1 MNAIA
6 SLHSS
11 SFKLVSGLN
20 SDCRLT
26 VGPPDLASAD
36 VPCPDDNKKHFK
48 SFNTAERMINEVNP

>member
-6 SLHSS
+6 SLHSC

-36 VPCPDDNKKHFK
+36 VPCPDDNKIFLKASTLLK
-48 SFNTAERMINEVNP
+48 E